1 MNKSLLIAFLLTLSL
16 AACGQKEEV
25 AAPVEEPATMAP
37 AEEAPAEEE
46 PAEEAPAKD

>member
-1 MNKSLLIAFLLTLSL
+1 MNKSLLIAFLLALSL

-25 AAPVEEPATMAP
+25 EAPATMAP